1 MTSPFDATA
10 SMLGYLFQCRLAL
23 ADALRRLRY
32 QGSFTVS
39 LETLEDVVFDTEGK
53 PTELLQTK
61 HHVSRAASI
70 SDASRDLWKTIR
82 VWAEGFSQNRW
93 ESDTIHYLATTET
106 ANSPSI
112 AYLLRQTSRDEV
124 TARDRLDQV
133 ARTSASVDNRP
144 CYDAYLALSPIE
156 RLSLLQ
162 RMVVL
167 DRTPTIESIDT
178 LLRQELTTTVR
189 RDQLDAFVMR
199 LEGWWIQRVVLHL
212 RRTQSDDA
220 IRSEELDAYIDLL
233 RDQFGPENLP
243 IDPDLLD
250 APIDETAFANHIFV
264 AQLQLLGIAGKRVV
278 NAMRQFYRASEQR
291 SRWLR
296 EGILRFGE
304 LQAYD
309 RRLCEEWDIR
319 FNQMLDDLGQEVAEE
334 KLVEA
339 ARILYRWAEQDA
351 SFLIRVS
358 CNEPFICRGSLQMLS
373 DTRNIGWHPQFVE
386 RLKHIVSQAS

>member
-1 MTSPFDATA
+1 MGNPFDATA

-23 ADALRRLRY
+23 VDALRRLRY

-39 LETLEDVVFDTEGK
+39 LETLEDIVFEKEGQ

-61 HHVSRAASI
+61 HHVSRAASV
-70 SDASRDLWKTIR
+70 SDASADLWKTIR

-93 ESDTIHYLATTET
+93 EADTIHYLATTET
-106 ANSPSI
+106 ASSSSL
-112 AYLLRQTSRDEV
+112 AYLLRQRSRDEV
-124 TARDRLDQV
+124 RARDRLDQV
-133 ARTSASVDNRP
+133 ARTSENVDNRV
-144 CYDAYLALSPIE
+144 CYDAYLKLSGDE
-156 RLSLLQ
+156 RLSLVQ
-162 RMVVL
+162 RIVIL
-167 DRTPTIESIDT
+167 DRTPTIEALDT

-189 RDQLDAFVMR
+189 REQLDAFITR
-199 LEGWWIQRVVLHL
+199 LEGWWLQRVILHL
-212 RRTQSDDA
+212 RRTPPDDA
-220 IRSEELDAYIDLL
+220 IRSEELDVYIDLL

-250 APIDETAFANHIFV
+250 AQIDEAAFANHVFV
-264 AQLQLLGIAGKRVV
+264 AQLQLLGVAGKRVV

-319 FNQMLDDLGQEVAEE
+319 FNQMLDDLGQEVAEP
-334 KLVEA
+334 KMVEA
-339 ARILYRWAEQDA
+339 ARILYKWAEQDA
-351 SFLIRVS
+351 AFLIRVA

-373 DTRNIGWHPQFVE
+373 DTRNVGWHPQFIE
-386 RLKHIVSQAS
+386 RLKHIVSEAS